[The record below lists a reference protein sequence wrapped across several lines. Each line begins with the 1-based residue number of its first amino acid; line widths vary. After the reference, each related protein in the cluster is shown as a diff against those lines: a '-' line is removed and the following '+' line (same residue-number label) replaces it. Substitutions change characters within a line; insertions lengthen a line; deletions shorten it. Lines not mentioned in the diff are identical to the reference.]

1 LSPLIPSLLASWLLL
16 LGPASRAAVSPPQAL
31 DLEADARTALDPAA
45 QSQDAG
51 ALPAETPAPP
61 PEPTLPKLSFPQAVA
76 QALARND
83 QLLDAQDEVVRAQLG
98 LKLARS
104 AFHPKVVPN
113 ILGSFGQTDVSNQ
126 TYRVDVVQKLT
137 TGTELRASVG
147 TSSAQIPG
155 SNFYNADTTLQLS
168 QPLLRGF
175 GRTVARR
182 GLTSAEVRI
191 ADAHRQ
197 RTLAQR
203 QTVLQVAG
211 AYYQLVAQAQM
222 AAVSEK
228 GLERARRLVEASTA
242 KLEIG
247 RVSQLDVY
255 RAQQLAA
262 QAEAQLLDARGAVED
277 AREQLCFLMGRG
289 PGSAFAV
296 ESEIPR
302 EVETLDPATA
312 VEVALSH
319 RLELES
325 AEAAVVEAER
335 SASYAKNQLL
345 PQVDLNLALTR
356 RETADSFSSSFRFDH
371 FRFATFFAI
380 SLPADL
386 SAQSIELQTAVL
398 DRGRRQRELETLKRR
413 IGDEARRT
421 LRQQARLVKSLELA
435 DASVDFALKE
445 VEVADL
451 RYQRGLSNNLDVVN
465 AENGLLQAQSR
476 RMQALAEL
484 AIARLALHATLGIL
498 DPQAVATDGPE
509 PASLPPA
516 RALTFR
522 AGEASGVA
530 GRE

>member
-1 LSPLIPSLLASWLLL
+1 MSPIFPSLLASGLLL
-16 LGPASRAAVSPPQAL
+16 APPQVGAPPT
-31 DLEADARTALDPAA
+31 EAPAPAA
-45 QSQDAG
+45 REPQA
-51 ALPAETPAPP
+51 AAPVPA
-61 PEPTLPKLSFPQAVA
+61 KLTFPQAVA
-76 QALARND
+76 QALERND
-83 QLLDAQDEVVRAQLG
+83 QLLAARDDVVRAQLG

-113 ILGSFGQTDVSNQ
+113 IFGSLGQTDISNQ
-126 TYRVDVVQKLT
+126 TYRVDLVQKLT

-147 TSSAQIPG
+147 TSSAQNQLG
-155 SNFYNADTTLQLS
+155 VYYNADTTLQLS

-203 QTVLQVAG
+203 QVVLQVAG
-211 AYYQLVAQAQM
+211 AYYQLVAQTQLAEVAEQ
-222 AAVSEK
+222 
-228 GLERARRLVEASTA
+228 GLARARRLVEASTA
-242 KLEIG
+242 KMEIG
-247 RVSQLDVY
+247 KVSQLDVY

-262 QAEAQLLDARGAVED
+262 QSEVQLLAARGALED

-289 PGSAFAV
+289 PDAAFTV

-302 EVETLDPATA
+302 ETESLDPATA
-312 VEVALSH
+312 VEVALGH

-325 AEAAVVEAER
+325 ARAAVIEAER
-335 SASYAKNQLL
+335 AASYARNQLL

-371 FRFATFFAI
+371 FRFATFFAV
-380 SLPADL
+380 SLPPDL
-386 SAQSIELQTAVL
+386 SAQSIELQTAAL
-398 DRGRRQRELETLKRR
+398 DRGQRQRELETLKRR
-413 IGDEARRT
+413 IADETRRT

-465 AENGLLQAQSR
+465 AENGLLQAESQR
-476 RMQALAEL
+476 LQALAEL
-484 AIARLALHATLGIL
+484 AVARLALHATLGIL
-498 DPQAVATDGPE
+498 DPQAVAGG
-509 PASLPPA
+509 AA
-516 RALTFR
+516 AFA
-522 AGEASGVA
+522 AGESSEAA